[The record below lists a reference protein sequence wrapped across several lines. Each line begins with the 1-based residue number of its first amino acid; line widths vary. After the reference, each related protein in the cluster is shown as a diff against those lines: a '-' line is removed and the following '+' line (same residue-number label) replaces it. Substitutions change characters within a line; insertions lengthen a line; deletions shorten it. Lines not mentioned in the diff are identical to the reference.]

1 MKKTKSSFWRAVN
14 DVLLYHGDSELLFVG
29 RLCDKVYDGI
39 INLHPYMSKTMRGR
53 MFDIAD
59 AITTIVVYR
68 LYDVYGRENERHAI
82 EFISQW
88 KCVRVLCDNLCEC
101 LSIHDLPDEML
112 NKVETTGKPLFNF
125 INKNY

>member
-1 MKKTKSSFWRAVN
+1 MRKSKSSAFRAVN
-14 DVLLYHGDSELLFVG
+14 DVLSDNDTERRFVDRLYSNVFDGVVLLM
-29 RLCDKVYDGI
+29 Y
-39 INLHPYMSKTMRGR
+39 YMSKTMRAHIL
-53 MFDIAD
+53 DIAD
-59 AITTIVVYR
+59 AVTTLVLYR
-68 LYDVYGRENERHAI
+68 LYRVRGGENEQHAQKYVNQ
-82 EFISQW
+82 F